1 MANAIPQLHH
11 FQGQNMLTTKIEK
24 KVYFIQLYNGTILDF
39 PYKYLKRI
47 HIEEEKWVF
56 NLEKDPDEEND
67 ILQSLKNETLLNELL
82 SSIDYIFLNQYLIEN
97 DQIIP
102 AAE

>member
-1 MANAIPQLHH
+1 
-11 FQGQNMLTTKIEK
+11 MLTTKIEK
-24 KVYFIQLYNGTILDF
+24 KVYFIQPYKGTILGVLDF

-47 HIEEEKWVF
+47 HIEEEWVF

-67 ILQSLKNETLLNELL
+67 ILQSLKNETLLNELR